1 MEKEDIAGARLAVFC
16 AVLRSPSKGGLRLL
30 EALGRLTLDYAP
42 DQPRDE
48 NGRWTSG
55 GGSGTIKKTKYAPS
69 PRRNSGGISV
79 SAKKYTQLCGIL
91 STRYP
96 GLEDGQI
103 RRIRDSKREYTVKA
117 DGYGGMQILKVD
129 KL

>member
-1 MEKEDIAGARLAVFC
+1 MEKEDIASARLAVFR
-16 AVLRSPSKGGLRLL
+16 AVLRSPSRAGLRLL
-30 EALGRLTLDYAP
+30 EALGWLTLDYAP

-69 PRRNSGGISV
+69 PRRNSEGITV
-79 SAKKYTQLCGIL
+79 SAKKYSKLCGIMN
-91 STRYP
+91 TRYP
-96 GLEDGQI
+96 DLEKGEV
-103 RRIRDSKREYTVKA
+103 RKIRDSRYIYHVKA
-117 DGYGGMQILKVD
+117 DGYGGMQILTKT